1 MKKRQEEEM
10 NKKEEKLNG
19 KEEKENLPKAFGELK
34 IFIKRHLLGKHPA
47 RFYAISIYS
56 KIIVCGT
63 RQ

>member
-1 MKKRQEEEM
+1 M

-56 KIIVCGT
+56 KIIVCST